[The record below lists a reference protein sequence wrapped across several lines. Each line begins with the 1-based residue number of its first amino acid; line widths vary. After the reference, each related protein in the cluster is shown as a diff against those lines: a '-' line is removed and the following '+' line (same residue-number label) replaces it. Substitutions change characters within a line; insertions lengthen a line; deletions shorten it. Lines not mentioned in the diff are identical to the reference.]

1 MKIRHILLAEDNPN
15 DVELTLTALAEQGL
29 ANHIVVVHDGAEV
42 MDYLLCQGTYAGRTS
57 GNPAVILLDLK
68 MPKMDGLDVLCAMER
83 KPCLKL
89 IPVVVLTSSQEER
102 DMLSSYQHGA
112 NAYVVKP
119 IQFKDFLQAV
129 RSLGMFWAL
138 VNEPP
143 PNGCGAV
150 AE

>member
-29 ANHIVVVHDGAEV
+29 ANHIVVVHDGAEAL
-42 MDYLLCQGTYAGRTS
+42 DYLLCQGTYAGRTS
-57 GNPAVILLDLK
+57 GNPAVLLLDLK

-83 KPCLKL
+83 NPSLKL
-89 IPVVVLTSSQEER
+89 IPVVVLTSSQEEC
-102 DMLSSYQHGA
+102 DLLNSYQHGA

-119 IQFKDFLQAV
+119 IHFKEFLQAV

-138 VNEPP
+138 FNEPP
-143 PNGCGAV
+143 PNDCGAV